1 MKTKGAVKNGH
12 SRDTG
17 DIVHTKHKTK
27 INKNKAQQIT
37 ENYKDEQYVLH
48 QSRLLTQVLMKGTQF
63 KMCWTPLYANNK
75 KKSHNK
81 TQVLLQTTGGK
92 VILITNQNVNL

>member
-17 DIVHTKHKTK
+17 DIGHTRQRQT
-27 INKNKAQQIT
+27 NKKYKAQQIT
-37 ENYKDEQYVLH
+37 ENYKDEQHVPH
-48 QSRLLTQVLMKGTQF
+48 QNRVVTQVLMKSTQF

-75 KKSHNK
+75 KKYIIRHKPSYK
-81 TQVLLQTTGGK
+81 QLGVKLC
-92 VILITNQNVNL
+92 